1 MRAVKIV
8 LVVLVVIVIAVV
20 GFVYLAP
27 ENAGRLLLKVQRAQ
41 AGLDRKEIQLAGGL
55 RYVYLEGGKGD
66 PLMLLHGFG
75 ADKDNFT
82 PVAGYLTKRY
92 RVIIPDHIGFGESAH
107 PVDADYSSPAQAKR
121 LRAFAQA
128 LGVIILHLG
137 GNSMGG
143 HIAMTYAALYPEE
156 VKSLWL
162 LDPGGVWSAPKSVMQ
177 TTMETTGQNPLL
189 IKKEDDFVKLFKLA
203 MSSPPYIPRPIL
215 NVLAKQRIKNYDLE
229 QRIFKEMITDSV
241 EQRVTG
247 LATPTLVVWGSED
260 RLLNVEAAKI
270 LNKLMPRSQVIV
282 MQHIGHL
289 PMFEN
294 PKRSAQNY
302 LEFRALL
309 DRGVVSGASIN
320 N

>member
-1 MRAVKIV
+1 MRVAKVV
-8 LVVLVVIVIAVV
+8 LVVLAVIVIVVV

-27 ENAGRLLLKVQRAQ
+27 ENAARLFVNAQRSHS
-41 AGLDRKEIQLAGGL
+41 GLDRKEIQLSGGNL
-55 RYVYLEGGKGD
+55 HYVYLEGGIGE

-82 PVAGYLTKRY
+82 PVSGYLTTRY
-92 RVIIPDHIGFGESAH
+92 RVIIPDHIGFGESSH
-107 PVDADYSSPAQAKR
+107 PVDADYSPPEQARR
-121 LRAFAQA
+121 LRAFANA
-128 LGVIILHLG
+128 LGITRLHIG

-143 HIAMTYAALYPEE
+143 HIAMSYAALYSEE

-162 LDPGGVWSAPKSVMQ
+162 LDPGGVWSAPKSDAL

-189 IKKEDDFVKLFKLA
+189 IRNEDEFVKLFQLA

-215 NVLAKQRIKNYDLE
+215 NVLARQRIKNYTLE
-229 QRIFKEMITDSV
+229 QRIFKEMAADSV

-247 LATPTLVVWGSED
+247 LATPALIVWGSED
-260 RLLNVEAAKI
+260 RLLNVEASKI
-270 LNKLMPRSQVIV
+270 LNKLMPRSQVII

-294 PKRSAQNY
+294 PKQSAQDY
-302 LEFRALL
+302 LNFRASL
-309 DRGVVSGASIN
+309 DP
-320 N
+320 